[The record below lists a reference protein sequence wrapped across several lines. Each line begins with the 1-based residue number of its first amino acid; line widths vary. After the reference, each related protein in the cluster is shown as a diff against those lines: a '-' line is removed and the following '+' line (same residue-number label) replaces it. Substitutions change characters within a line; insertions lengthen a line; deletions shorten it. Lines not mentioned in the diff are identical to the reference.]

1 MKRWA
6 VLTVA
11 LYGIILVMLSLPL
24 LLVFGLEHDT
34 KQGWHQGMEASELAD
49 AYSSWGFYLWL
60 AVLLAGQALLLL
72 VPMDIA
78 RERPVQRRRL
88 RVPVITTAFF
98 LGNLFLAGVISVL
111 CAAFKDEGFE
121 WIAWPGSTAHAF
133 VESFPP
139 LKAAFTQ
146 AGLGT
151 NESLFIWASLLGLVA
166 VMWAIWGMIF
176 HHYAKADDAETLV
189 QRATRWLLRG
199 SILEFLIAVPSH
211 IIVRQREH
219 CCAPMGTFW
228 GMTTGLAI
236 MVLAFGPGVFYLFA
250 QRMGRLR
257 PKEKPPAEA

>member
-1 MKRWA
+1 MNRWA
-6 VLTVA
+6 VLTVV
-11 LYGIILVMLSLPL
+11 LYGIILLMLSFPL
-24 LLVFGLEHDT
+24 FLVFDLEYDAQ
-34 KQGWHQGMEASELAD
+34 QGWQQGMEASELAE

-78 RERPVQRRRL
+78 RERPIQRRRL

-111 CAAFKDEGFE
+111 CAAFKDDGLE
-121 WIAWPGSTAHAF
+121 WIAWPAEASRLI
-133 VESFPP
+133 VENFPP
-139 LKAAFTQ
+139 FHSALTSLGFTVNQ
-146 AGLGT
+146 D
-151 NESLFIWASLLGLVA
+151 LFIVPTLLGMVA

-176 HHYAKADDAETLV
+176 HHYAKADDAETLL

-211 IIVRQREH
+211 IIVRQRDT
-219 CCAPMGTFW
+219 CCAPAGTFW

-236 MVLAFGPGVFYLFA
+236 MVLAFGPGVFYLFV

-257 PKEKPPAEA
+257 PKGKPPTEE